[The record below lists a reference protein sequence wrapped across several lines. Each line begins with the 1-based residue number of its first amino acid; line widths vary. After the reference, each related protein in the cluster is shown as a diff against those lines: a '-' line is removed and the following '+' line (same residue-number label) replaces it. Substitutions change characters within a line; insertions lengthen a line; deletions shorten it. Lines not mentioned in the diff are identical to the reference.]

1 MNKKL
6 FLSNKHS
13 GLSSMFLCYTLIMCW
28 QRCERGTVG
37 FKGVT
42 LTIDQFERK
51 GAMKSR
57 RGRRKGELTNEK
69 WQSCGELVGSLAAHR
84 GDRAE
89 ATGLFHP
96 FSHSAPSLP
105 SLTPSCFLML
115 THFVSHSTPTSLS
128 PFLLCPISLSLAPLC
143 LSPLYPFF
151 FPQLNQLMFFS
162 FLLHFFSPQSLSSC
176 TSLSPTFFAPFS
188 LYASPADSHVMCCCA
203 VDKTQSLSHPSC
215 TWDPWLLVCVCACMW
230 ERQWERKEKPQPSR
244 MLNSFMLRAQS

>member
-6 FLSNKHS
+6 FLSNEHS

-151 FPQLNQLMFFS
+151 FPQLNQLMFF
-162 FLLHFFSPQSLSSC
+162 FPSS
-176 TSLSPTFFAPFS
+176 TFFFPPISFF
-188 LYASPADSHVMCCCA
+188 LHLTFPYFLCPV
-203 VDKTQSLSHPSC
+203 
-215 TWDPWLLVCVCACMW
+215 LLIC
-230 ERQWERKEKPQPSR
+230 ES
-244 MLNSFMLRAQS
+244 SG